1 MGRELFAAGKDGT
14 RIYVRY
20 REGPG
25 GIGSLASGVG
35 AGSERLTAVLCD
47 GIACDGF
54 IWKYL
59 WDDLARTVNVAHWN
73 YRGHGRSSLPVDPKA
88 VELRDHASD
97 LVAVRAAIG
106 DGPVVLFG
114 HSMGCQVI
122 LEHLRTHREGVR
134 GLVLICGS
142 SGRITHHFKGTDVLA
157 QLLPRLI
164 EQVDAYPH
172 IARAIWSRVP
182 APMALR
188 IALLAREVDASAV
201 TPADLLPYM
210 RHMVDIDFSM
220 FLHMLR
226 SAGEH
231 STLDLLPQIDLPAL
245 VIAGDR
251 DTFTPPRL
259 AEEMAAA
266 LPRGELMMVSG
277 GTHVVP
283 LERKKMVI
291 ERVEQFLLERV
302 LGGAPVGR
310 GASVGPSQA
319 SASGEVSRL
328 PAEDGSAQPSASDEP
343 AQPSAEGGPSP
354 GDPRGLSN
362 DR

>member
-25 GIGSLASGVG
+25 GSGSFASGVG
-35 AGSERLTAVLCD
+35 AGSGRLTAVLCD

-73 YRGHGRSSLPVDPKA
+73 YRGHGRSSLPGDPQA
-88 VELRDHASD
+88 VELSDHASD
-97 LVAVRAAIG
+97 LAAVRASIG

-114 HSMGCQVI
+114 HSMGCQVV

-188 IALLAREVDASAV
+188 IALLTREVDASAV

-231 STLDLLPQIDLPAL
+231 STLDLLPQIDVPAL

-302 LGGAPVGR
+302 IGGASL
-310 GASVGPSQA
+310 GASA
-319 SASGEVSRL
+319 RASGL
-328 PAEDGSAQPSASDEP
+328 QAPTEDGRSRSL
-343 AQPSAEGGPSP
+343 AEGASSQRLAEEGSSP
-354 GDPRGLSN
+354 DHPRGLSK
-362 DR
+362 DG

>member
-25 GIGSLASGVG
+25 GIGNLAGGVG

-73 YRGHGRSSLPVDPKA
+73 YRGHGRSGLPVDPEA
-88 VELRDHASD
+88 IDLRDHASD
-97 LVAVRAAIG
+97 LAAVREAIG
-106 DGPVVLFG
+106 GGPVVLFG
-114 HSMGCQVI
+114 HSMGCQVA

-142 SGRITHHFKGTDVLA
+142 SGRITHHFKGTGVLA

-164 EQVDAYPH
+164 AQVDAYPH
-172 IARAIWSRVP
+172 IARALWSRVP

-188 IALLAREVDASAV
+188 VALLAREVDADAV

-231 STLDLLPQIDLPAL
+231 SAADLLPQIDLPAL

-277 GTHVVP
+277 GTHIVP

-302 LGGAPVGR
+302 LGGVSL
-310 GASVGPSQA
+310 GASA
-319 SASGEVSRL
+319 
-328 PAEDGSAQPSASDEP
+328 PAAGGARPP
-343 AQPSAEGGPSP
+343 APEEAPSP
-354 GDPRGLSN
+354 EELGELAKGG
-362 DR
+362 